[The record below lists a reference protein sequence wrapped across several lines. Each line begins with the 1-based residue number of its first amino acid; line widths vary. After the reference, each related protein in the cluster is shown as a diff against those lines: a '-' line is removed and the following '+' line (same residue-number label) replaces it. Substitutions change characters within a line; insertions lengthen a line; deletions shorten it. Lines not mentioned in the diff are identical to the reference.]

1 MMEVLLRFIS
11 HVTRLNLINCYFQR
25 AHVLAMDTNEREGG
39 REGREWGRDGGVKG
53 DVMDMYCDSVV
64 MEMANVTLMVWLIPL
79 CRLSGVFVYVI
90 DVK

>member
-1 MMEVLLRFIS
+1 MRWIP
-11 HVTRLNLINCYFQR
+11 
-25 AHVLAMDTNEREGG
+25 TNKKRER
-39 REGREWGRDGGVKG
+39 REWGRDRGVKG

-64 MEMANVTLMVWLIPL
+64 VEMANVALMVWL